1 MLQIAQRK
9 QWIVY
14 PKLKLFFGILLVGIL
29 LGICTHAF
37 ADGTDVLSGT
47 TGDATSTI
55 GNSGKKWLYL
65 IEGVSALFAYIKTK
79 NVFVL
84 GGVAVVAIMVN
95 IILHL
100 AGSSS

>member
-1 MLQIAQRK
+1 MIQQKLLLQRMFH
-9 QWIVY
+9 
-14 PKLKLFFGILLVGIL
+14 PKVKLVFGVILAGIL
-29 LGICTHAF
+29 LGLCTHAF

-100 AGSSS
+100 AGSGS